1 MRSVGFTGTWATDH
15 RDDLLRWSVVR
26 SVCGEADVEASPASM
41 SRRLV
46 EVPSSRVGV
55 VVAGVAIG
63 DGHPIRVIGGP
74 CSVEGLE
81 QFRETAV
88 AVKAAGAVLLRGG
101 AFKPRTSPY
110 SFQGL
115 GERGLEI
122 MREVA
127 DELGMGIVTE
137 AMSAEEVPLVCRYAD
152 MVQIGARN
160 MDNRSLLEAAADSD
174 CPVLLKRGLT
184 ATVDEVLAA
193 AEFIVVRGN
202 DRVVICERG
211 SRTFEPST
219 RNSVDIAAVPEIKL
233 RSDLPVIVDPS
244 HGTGRRD
251 LVAPVALAAI
261 AAGADGVI
269 VEVHPQPE
277 AALSDGSQSLEATK
291 FPAFMSRVR
300 AMALAVGRSV

>member
-1 MRSVGFTGTWATDH
+1 MSPRSVE
-15 RDDLLRWSVVR
+15 VR
-26 SVCGEADVEASPASM
+26 AA
-41 SRRLV
+41 
-46 EVPSSRVGV
+46 RVGV
-55 VVAGVAIG
+55 VVAGVPVG
-63 DGHPIRVIGGP
+63 QGHAVRVIAGP
-74 CSVEGLE
+74 CSVEGFE
-81 QFRETAV
+81 QFRSTAV
-88 AVKAAGAVLLRGG
+88 QVKAAGAVLLRGG

-115 GERGLEI
+115 GEQGLQI
-122 MREVA
+122 MRDVA
-127 DELGMGIVTE
+127 DELGMGVVTE
-137 AMSAEEVPLVCRYAD
+137 AMSADEVGTIRRYAD

-174 CPVLLKRGLT
+174 LPILLKRGIT

-193 AEFIVVRGN
+193 AEHIVLRGN

-251 LVAPVALAAI
+251 LVTAVALAAI

-269 VEVHPQPE
+269 VEVHPEPE
-277 AALSDGSQSLEATK
+277 AALSDGSQSLEARA
-291 FPAFMSRVR
+291 FPAFMGRVR

>member
-1 MRSVGFTGTWATDH
+1 
-15 RDDLLRWSVVR
+15 
-26 SVCGEADVEASPASM
+26 M
-41 SRRLV
+41 SSELV
-46 EVPSSRVGV
+46 DAPVSRVGV
-55 VVAGVAIG
+55 SVARVPIG
-63 DGHPIRVIGGP
+63 KGHPVRVIAGP

-81 QFRETAV
+81 QFRETALAV
-88 AVKAAGAVLLRGG
+88 AAAGAVLLRGG

-115 GERGLEI
+115 GEEGLAI

-127 DELGMGIVTE
+127 DDLEMGVVTE
-137 AMSAEEVPLVCRYAD
+137 AMSAEEVALVARYAD
-152 MVQIGARN
+152 MIQIGARN
-160 MDNRSLLEAAADSD
+160 MDNRALLEAAAASGL
-174 CPVLLKRGLT
+174 PILLKRGVM
-184 ATVDEVLAA
+184 ATVDEVLGA
-193 AEFIVVRGN
+193 AEYIVVRGN
-202 DRVVICERG
+202 DQIVICERG

-233 RSDLPVIVDPS
+233 RSDLPVVVDPS

-269 VEVHPQPE
+269 VEVHPDPD
-277 AALSDGSQSLEATK
+277 AALSDGGQSLETAT
-291 FPAFMSRVR
+291 FGAFMGRVR

>member
-1 MRSVGFTGTWATDH
+1 LIPANEG
-15 RDDLLRWSVVR
+15 VVVPV
-26 SVCGEADVEASPASM
+26 SPVEAPV
-41 SRRLV
+41 SRT
-46 EVPSSRVGV
+46 GV
-55 VVAGVAIG
+55 LVAGVAVG
-63 DGHPIRVIGGP
+63 ERHPVRVIAGP
-74 CSVEGLE
+74 CSVESLE

-115 GERGLEI
+115 GEAGLQI

-127 DELGMGIVTE
+127 DELGMGVVTE
-137 AMSAEEVPLVCRYAD
+137 AMAPEEVALVTQYAD

-160 MDNRSLLEAAADSD
+160 MDNRALLEAAADSGL
-174 CPVLLKRGLT
+174 PILLKRGIT

-193 AEFIVVRGN
+193 AELIVVRGN
-202 DRVVICERG
+202 DRVAICERG

-219 RNSVDIAAVPEIKL
+219 RNSLDIAAVAEVKL
-233 RSDLPVIVDPS
+233 RGMFPVIVDPS

-251 LVAPVALAAI
+251 LVTPIAVAGI

-269 VEVHPQPE
+269 VEVHPKPE
-277 AALSDGSQSLEATK
+277 TALSDGDQSLVAAGFGT
-291 FPAFMSRVR
+291 FMGRVR

>member
-1 MRSVGFTGTWATDH
+1 MRPRLMEV
-15 RDDLLRWSVVR
+15 
-26 SVCGEADVEASPASM
+26 PAS
-41 SRRLV
+41 R
-46 EVPSSRVGV
+46 EGV
-55 VVAGVAIG
+55 SVSGVAIG
-63 DGHPIRVIGGP
+63 DGHPIRVIAGP

-81 QFRETAV
+81 QFRETAA

-101 AFKPRTSPY
+101 AFKPRSSPY

-115 GERGLEI
+115 GERGLQI

-127 DELGMGIVTE
+127 DELGMGVVTE
-137 AMSAEEVPLVCRYAD
+137 AMSSDEVGLVCRYAD

-160 MDNRSLLEAAADSD
+160 MDNRNLLEAAADGEK
-174 CPVLLKRGLT
+174 PILLKRGIT
-184 ATVDEVLAA
+184 ATVDEVLDA
-193 AEFIVVRGN
+193 AELILARGN
-202 DRVVICERG
+202 DQVAICERG

-251 LVAPVALAAI
+251 LVAPVALAGI

-269 VEVHPQPE
+269 VEVHPHPE
-277 AALSDGSQSLEATK
+277 AALSDGSQSLEAAR
-291 FPAFMSRVR
+291 FEAFMVRVR